1 MVYGIILASGKGTRM
16 GTDIPKQFLNLKDKP
31 ILIWSVDAFLSSGLF
46 DKVYLT
52 INKNWSE
59 YTAKLLNE
67 YYSSQELEKIEICI
81 NKSQNRTLCLA
92 EAVDKIVKI
101 NEINPNDIVI
111 SHDAVRP
118 FVSYAVLQN
127 CISKVSENQ
136 VAMAAIPCVETMYLS
151 ELDGYLTK
159 NQDRT
164 ACYSGQS
171 PHGCKLQ
178 LLYQIFHS
186 CSIEKLMSITAIS
199 QLFIDN
205 NINVKISYGEEIN
218 FKITTPK
225 DLAFAEFC
233 AANEFFY
240 KEITTV

>member
-1 MVYGIILASGKGTRM
+1 MLYGIILAGGKGTRM
-16 GTDIPKQFLNLKDKP
+16 GANIPKQFLNLNNKP
-31 ILIWSVDAFLSSGLF
+31 ILIWSVDAFLNSRLF

-59 YTAKLLNE
+59 YTAKLLKE
-67 YYSSQELEKIEICI
+67 YYSPEKLEKVDIYIS
-81 NKSQNRTLCLA
+81 KSQNRTLCLSQ
-92 EAVDKIVKI
+92 AVDEIVKT
-101 NEINPNDIVI
+101 NGINPNDIVI

-118 FVSYAVLQN
+118 FVSYNVLQN
-127 CISKVSENQ
+127 CISQVQEDQ
-136 VAMAAIPCVETMYLS
+136 VAMAAIPCVETTYLS
-151 ELDGYLTK
+151 GLDGYLTK

-171 PHGCKLQ
+171 PHGCRLQ

-186 CSIEKLMSITAIS
+186 CSIEKLMSATAIS

-233 AANEFFY
+233 AANEFH
-240 KEITTV
+240 

>member
-1 MVYGIILASGKGTRM
+1 MLYGIILAGGKGTRM
-16 GTDIPKQFLNLKDKP
+16 GTDIPKQFLDLKHKP
-31 ILIWSVDAFLSSGLF
+31 ILIWSVDAFLNSRLF
-46 DKVYLT
+46 DKIYLT
-52 INKNWSE
+52 VNKNWSK
-59 YTAKLLNE
+59 YTEKLLKK
-67 YYSSQELEKIEICI
+67 YYSPQELEKVEIHI
-81 NKSQNRTLCLA
+81 DKSQNRTLCLS
-92 EAVDKIVKI
+92 ETVDEIVKTNAI
-101 NEINPNDIVI
+101 NLDDIII

-118 FVSYAVLQN
+118 FVSYKVLQN
-127 CISKVSENQ
+127 CISQVRENQ

-151 ELDGYLTK
+151 DVDGYLTK

-178 LLYQIFHS
+178 LLYRIFHS
-186 CSIEKLMSITAIS
+186 CSTEKLMSVTAIS

-205 NINVKISYGEEIN
+205 NIDVKISYGEEIN

-233 AANEFFY
+233 VTNKFS
-240 KEITTV
+240 